1 MNKKKLSIELSKIK
15 PLTSF
20 NVDLEQYPTD
30 CNLVSDILWNAFQN
44 SDILDKVVADFGC
57 GNGVFGI
64 GALLLGAKSVYFL
77 DKDKKALDVCK
88 ENLENLNFNNFKL
101 INSDVIDFNKKVD
114 TVLMNPPFGVQNR
127 KADKVFL
134 ETAMKYSKV
143 IYSIHKIESK
153 NFIEQLAKEHGF
165 NIDRIIEEEFKI
177 GKIYSF
183 HTKNKYAFKVG
194 IWVLRAK

>member
-194 IWVLRAK
+194 IWVLR